1 MQPRLP
7 IPELAHPAAS
17 ALRHR
22 AAELRR
28 FAAAIEHAGVF
39 GLDAPDP
46 PHDDDDE
53 DAPAR
58 AALCR
63 RMLAHNLQQL
73 LRCADDLR
81 DTAWR
86 YELRAAHLD
95 ARPLGSGQ
103 VA

>member
-17 ALRHR
+17 VLRHR
-22 AAELRR
+22 AAELRA
-28 FAAAIEHAGVF
+28 FAAAIEAAAVF
-39 GLDAPDP
+39 TLDRSG
-46 PHDDDDE
+46 DDGE
-53 DAPAR
+53 SRR

-63 RMLAHNLQQL
+63 RMLARNLQQL
-73 LRCADDLR
+73 LRAADDLR
-81 DTAWR
+81 ETAWR

-95 ARPLGSGQ
+95 ARPVGTPGPGQ